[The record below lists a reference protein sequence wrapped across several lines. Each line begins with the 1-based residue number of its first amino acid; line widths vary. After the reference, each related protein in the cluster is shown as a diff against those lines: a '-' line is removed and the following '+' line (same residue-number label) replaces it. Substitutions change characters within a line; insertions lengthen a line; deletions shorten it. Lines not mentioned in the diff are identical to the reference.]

1 MAEEARAAESKEE
14 YLFTR
19 FFEVCEK
26 YPKNTAIIYLGEEY
40 SYAEIKESIE
50 RFATGLSELGVRKGD
65 RVIIYTMNCP
75 QWLIAFMG
83 IQVIGAHAVPIS
95 PIYTSH
101 EVEYMANDC
110 GAETIMCLDTNYC
123 YVSEILPTTP
133 IKRVIVTNLT
143 DLLPIWKRAIGFLFD
158 KIPHG
163 SYDKGA
169 QVYKFKSI
177 LSFPPSPPKAE
188 IDPWKD
194 LAYILYTGGTTGFP
208 KGVPLNHMG
217 VITYLNDMGESIL
230 DGYVGEGGE
239 DTYVC
244 VNPLFHIMA
253 FAYFACLVLN
263 RGNKGILMPVPLV
276 DAILKGIERYRA
288 TLFLGV
294 PALYRMILEND
305 RLEQYD
311 LSSLRYSFCGG
322 DKLPK
327 EIFRRWK
334 EKFGIPIHQVYG
346 STEVGFVTHH
356 RLYENPDIENLDVG
370 GPLPTRKCLVC
381 DPETLEPMPEGETGE
396 LLVTSDYI
404 IKEYLN
410 KPEETARSFVKVEDE
425 TYYRMGDFVR
435 IDGEGKVYY
444 VERSADIIK
453 YKGYRVS
460 ASEIEAVLQDHEAV
474 IAACVVGVPDP
485 RVGERIK
492 AMVVLKEDARGV
504 GAADLLKFCRG
515 RLAPY
520 KMPKYIEFRDMLPKS
535 KVGKLLRREVRDE
548 ESRKTAKEK
557 KIEV

>member
-1 MAEEARAAESKEE
+1 MAEEVEGTKAREE

-19 FFEVCEK
+19 FYEICDK
-26 YPKNTAIIYLGEEY
+26 YPSNTAIIYLGEEY
-40 SYAEIKESIE
+40 SYAELRELIE
-50 RFATGLSELGVRKGD
+50 RFGTGLSELGVKKGD
-65 RVIIYTMNCP
+65 RVILYTTNCP
-75 QWLIAFMG
+75 QWLIAFFG
-83 IQVIGAHAVPIS
+83 IQIIGAHAVPVS

-110 GAETIMCLDTNYC
+110 GAETVVCLDTNYC
-123 YVSEILPTTP
+123 YVREILPTTS
-133 IKRVIVTNLT
+133 IKRVIVTNLV
-143 DLLPIWKRAIGFLFD
+143 DLLPTYKRLIGFLFD
-158 KIPHG
+158 KVPHG
-163 SYDKGA
+163 SYDKDA
-169 QVYKFKSI
+169 RVYKFKKM
-177 LSFPPSPPKAE
+177 LSYPPNPPKVAMDAWDD
-188 IDPWKD
+188 I
-194 LAYILYTGGTTGFP
+194 AYILYTGGTTGFP
-208 KGVPLNHMG
+208 KGVPLNHIG
-217 VITYLNDMGESIL
+217 VTSYLNEMGTYVL
-230 DGYVGEGGE
+230 DGYVREGG
-239 DTYVC
+239 DTFVC

-253 FAYFACLVLN
+253 FAYFAILVLN
-263 RGNKGILMPVPLV
+263 RGNTGVLMPAPQI
-276 DAILKGIERYRA
+276 DAVLEAIDRHGG

-294 PALYRMILEND
+294 PVLYRMVLEND

-322 DKLPK
+322 DKLPT

-356 RLYENPDIENLDVG
+356 KLNEDPDPENLDVG
-370 GPLPTRKCLVC
+370 RPLPSRKCLVC
-381 DPETLEPMPEGETGE
+381 DPDTLEPVPEGETGE

-410 KPEETARSFVKVEDE
+410 KPEETARSFVEVGHE
-425 TYYRMGDFVR
+425 TYYRMGDFVQ
-435 IDGEGKVYY
+435 IDSEGRVYY

-485 RVGERIK
+485 KVGERIK

-515 RLAPY
+515 RLASY

-548 ESRKTAKEK
+548 EDRKAEKEK
-557 KIEV
+557 KIAL

>member
-1 MAEEARAAESKEE
+1 MAEEVEGTKAREE

-19 FFEVCEK
+19 FYEICDK
-26 YPKNTAIIYLGEEY
+26 YPRNTAIIYLGEEY
-40 SYAEIKESIE
+40 SYAELRELIE
-50 RFATGLSELGVRKGD
+50 RFGTGLSELGVKKGD
-65 RVIIYTMNCP
+65 RVILYTTNCP
-75 QWLIAFMG
+75 QWLIAFFG
-83 IQVIGAHAVPIS
+83 IQIIGAHAVPVS

-110 GAETIMCLDTNYC
+110 GAETVVCLDTNYC
-123 YVSEILPTTP
+123 YVREILPTTP
-133 IKRVIVTNLT
+133 IKRVIVTNLV
-143 DLLPIWKRAIGFLFD
+143 DLLPAYKRLIGFLFD
-158 KIPHG
+158 KVPHG
-163 SYDKGA
+163 SYDKDA
-169 QVYKFKSI
+169 HIYKFKKM
-177 LSFPPSPPKAE
+177 LSYPPNPPKVGMDAWDD
-188 IDPWKD
+188 I
-194 LAYILYTGGTTGFP
+194 AYILYTGGTTGFP
-208 KGVPLNHMG
+208 KGVPLNHIG
-217 VITYLNDMGESIL
+217 VTSYLNEMAEHVL
-230 DGYVGEGGE
+230 DGYVREGG
-239 DTYVC
+239 DTFVC

-253 FAYFACLVLN
+253 FAYFAILVLN
-263 RGNKGILMPVPLV
+263 RGNTGVLMPAPQI
-276 DAILKGIERYRA
+276 DAILEAIDRHDG

-294 PALYRMILEND
+294 PVLYRMVLEND
-305 RLEQYD
+305 RLGGYD

-322 DKLPK
+322 DKLPT

-356 RLYENPDIENLDVG
+356 KLNEDPDPENLDVG
-370 GPLPTRKCLVC
+370 RPLPSRKCLVC
-381 DPETLEPMPEGETGE
+381 DPDTLEPVPEGETGE

-410 KPEETARSFVKVEDE
+410 KPEETARSFVKVGHE
-425 TYYRMGDFVR
+425 TYYRMGDFVQ
-435 IDGEGKVYY
+435 IDSEGRVYY

-474 IAACVVGVPDP
+474 IAACAVGVPDP
-485 RVGERIK
+485 KVGERIK

-515 RLAPY
+515 RLASY

-548 ESRKTAKEK
+548 EDRKAEKEK
-557 KIEV
+557 KIAL